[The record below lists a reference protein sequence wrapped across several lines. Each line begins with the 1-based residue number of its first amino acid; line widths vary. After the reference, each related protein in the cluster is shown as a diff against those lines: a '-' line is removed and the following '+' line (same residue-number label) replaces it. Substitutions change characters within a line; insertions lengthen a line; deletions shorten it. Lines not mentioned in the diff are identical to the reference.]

1 MEIIRLENVK
11 KIYQTGEV
19 ITKAVD
25 GIDFTVEKG
34 EFALI
39 IGASGAGKTTVLNI
53 LGGMDTATS
62 GAVFCRWKR
71 HSQMEWKT
79 AYQVPER

>member
-1 MEIIRLENVK
+1 MELIRLENVK
-11 KIYQTGEV
+11 KIYKTGEV

-25 GIDFTVEKG
+25 GIDFTVNKG

-53 LGGMDTATS
+53 LGGMDTVSS
-62 GAVFCRWKR
+62 GEVIVDNNEISK
-71 HSQMEWKT
+71 
-79 AYQVPER
+79 

>member
-1 MEIIRLENVK
+1 MLKLYVKENIFMELIRLENVK

-25 GIDFTVEKG
+25 GIDFTVNQG

-39 IGASGAGKTTVLNI
+39 IGASGAENYRFEHFRRYGYCDQWRCL
-53 LGGMDTATS
+53 
-62 GAVFCRWKR
+62 
-71 HSQMEWKT
+71 
-79 AYQVPER
+79 Y